1 MRRMKMS
8 DNKLSSVVLT
18 GEEGG
23 KNMRYMRRWHIT
35 LKTLTCTLHWF
46 CEKSYEERHIEHLDT
61 LGGRRWVHAVLSTQ
75 GFAKED
81 ASEHAQGHWC
91 PWRSNCSCLFWIEH
105 DWTHLWFCQCIS
117 KHWPLNKTYQTSPDT
132 LETRPPKTRNPQTW
146 LLLITLKSVESLGK
160 RLSTCRW
167 VLRPP
172 PGPSRGGV
180 IHCE

>member
-1 MRRMKMS
+1 MWRMKMS
-8 DNKLSSVVLT
+8 DNKLSIVLT

-23 KNMRYMRRWHIT
+23 KNMRYMRCWHIT

-46 CEKSYEERHIEHLDT
+46 CEKSYEERHIEHFHT

-81 ASEHAQGHWC
+81 AAKHIYGFVSFDKYSHCEAAPNRLQASPSIG
-91 PWRSNCSCLFWIEH
+91 PWI
-105 DWTHLWFCQCIS
+105 
-117 KHWPLNKTYQTSPDT
+117 KHIKPVLILLRPDPRKPET
-132 LETRPPKTRNPQTW
+132 LLQPGYIW
-146 LLLITLKSVESLGK
+146 LYTLKSVESLGK